1 VGSGS
6 GTLSTAS
13 SGTTSTGQAQ
23 GNRGL
28 KAGEKAGLATGI
40 ALGLLLLF
48 SLLAFTFWYR
58 QKSVRRKANIIAR
71 EEGEEGNMNG
81 KENGNKVGLSGK
93 EQKNTERK
101 VRLSELDGDLGRVEE
116 MSGVVGKRQELDT
129 GWRGSR
135 EVFELI

>member
-1 VGSGS
+1 MSCVPLSTSSTATVGSGS

-71 EEGEEGNMNG
+71 EEGEEGN
-81 KENGNKVGLSGK
+81 
-93 EQKNTERK
+93 T
-101 VRLSELDGDLGRVEE
+101 LSELDGDLGRVEE